1 MEHEGWKKDENPYI
15 VFACLKCKQYMY
27 VKATQK
33 TKKCL
38 RCGRRYKVPTIIN
51 SGEFV
56 KGMAK
61 AVDMVKTRQNELAIK
76 ELGNVPEFRAGDD
89 FNVKSR
95 PQKVINVDINNDD
108 GDLSTQFTAMLH
120 EISSSYSLFPF
131 YVLEIMAENFGIP
144 LLELKILV
152 KNYQQKGILI
162 HLEDG
167 SYKICKIFKR
177 N

>member
-1 MEHEGWKKDENPYI
+1 MVHARER
-15 VFACLKCKQYMY
+15 A
-27 VKATQK
+27 
-33 TKKCL
+33 L
-38 RCGRRYKVPTIIN
+38 RDRR
-51 SGEFV
+51 
-56 KGMAK
+56 AH
-61 AVDMVKTRQNELAIK
+61 VDHRQRGLRPCA
-76 ELGNVPEFRAGDD
+76 GHVPEFRAGDD

-167 SYKICKIFKR
+167 SYKIYKIFKR